1 MPRCNRMGGTGLYN
15 VAAWVQLDPQCTP
28 RQERLTVRRP
38 LRKVPTRGGD
48 PPTDGQERVRR
59 ASSFRGLGLEALAH
73 AVRHRRRRA
82 VHARRS
88 RPGVSDRREP
98 GSAEKEREPKR
109 VHRLIV
115 PATRRATG
123 ASGVLFSD
131 SLLMHPDPL
140 RGGSTTGRANP
151 TRNPLGQVR
160 PQIRPQQKERPR
172 KGLSRSRSAGFRHGR
187 YWARTSDP
195 QLVELVLS
203 QLS

>member
-73 AVRHRRRRA
+73 SVRHRRRRA

-131 SLLMHPDPL
+131 SLLMHPDPPPGWVDD
-140 RGGSTTGRANP
+140 RPGKPDAQPARASPATNP
-151 TRNPLGQVR
+151 TTAKGEAQKGPLPFKIGWVQ
-160 PQIRPQQKERPR
+160 
-172 KGLSRSRSAGFRHGR
+172 A
-187 YWARTSDP
+187 WA
-195 QLVELVLS
+195 VLGS
-203 QLS
+203 NQ